1 MSTTE
6 DHKERQVYELG
17 YLILPS
23 VTEDSLSNVVD
34 SIKKVVKKVGGEEI
48 ASEDPI
54 KIDLAYTM
62 TKSIGARK
70 YVVNDAFIGWLKFES
85 DSSSANEI
93 SEAVKKLEE
102 VLRFLLVKAS
112 RETVFTFAQSFK
124 AKEDKIK
131 ELEEAKEALETPVE
145 PVVQ

>member
-34 SIKKVVKKVGGEEI
+34 SIKGIMKKVGGEEI

-70 YVVNDAFIGWLKFES
+70 YVVNDAYIGWVKFECEP
-85 DSSSANEI
+85 SSTGDVDGEM
-93 SEAVKKLEE
+93 KKLEG
-102 VLRFLLVKAS
+102 VLRFLLVKAP
-112 RETVFTFAQSFK
+112 RETTFTFAQALK

-131 ELEEAKEALETPVE
+131 ELEEAKQAPVE
-145 PVVQ
+145 AVPKVVE